1 MNRTAKRITAVV
13 AVFCLACFV
22 FTARL
27 VSLQL
32 INRNS
37 YAPAQNATYTRES
50 IIVAERGSI
59 CDRYGRVLVCNEYS
73 YNLEIDYYSLP
84 DTLKEEN
91 EAFLALAR
99 AVREAGHEV
108 LLSPDYPLAGSY
120 PDMSYVPG
128 EAAGAVRDRIIARY
142 RRKSN
147 ITAPGLAEYLA
158 GRYDLLDKN
167 GNLVCTPEEALLVM
181 QLRWSLIEQGFSET
195 GSYTLAENIGLD
207 LMSVVSERQIPGG
220 IVRRT
225 SRRSYTYP
233 GYASHILGQLGKIYA
248 EDWPYYRER
257 GYPMDALVGIS
268 GCEKLFEEYLRGVD
282 GVMVTEYDKDGY
294 IINKY
299 IKTPPTPGRDV
310 WLTIDIDLQIAAEDG
325 LCANIDYVKEHST
338 GNLTGEDAAAGA
350 FCMVEVD
357 TGQVLAIASYPTYDL
372 TTYNKDYEKLA
383 SAEVSP
389 LLNRAINGLY
399 APGSIYKIGV
409 AAAALTEGI
418 ISPDTIINTTG
429 KYTYFPDYQPR
440 CWIYVSTGGS
450 HGPINVSEAIRVSCN
465 YFFYELGRRLGIDRL
480 NKYSSLCGLGQP
492 TSFELGGATG
502 ILAGPAYRNL
512 NGLAAWKETDTI
524 VAAIGQ
530 SENLFSPLQINMY
543 IAAIANGG
551 TRYAATLFYGVA
563 DFGSDQSIIP
573 PPPSVLSSFELS
585 GSTRRTLLQAMESV
599 VSSSWTISDMF
610 RRVPVPVAGKTGTAQ
625 VGETKS
631 ENALFVALA
640 PAADPKVAA
649 VCVIEQGH
657 AGSYAAYTPGRVFE
671 VYFNK

>member
-1 MNRTAKRITAVV
+1 MS
-13 AVFCLACFV
+13 CLFV

-233 GYASHILGQLGKIYA
+233 GM
-248 EDWPYYRER
+248 PR
-257 GYPMDALVGIS
+257 IS
-268 GCEKLFEEYLRGVD
+268 
-282 GVMVTEYDKDGY
+282 
-294 IINKY
+294 
-299 IKTPPTPGRDV
+299 
-310 WLTIDIDLQIAAEDG
+310 
-325 LCANIDYVKEHST
+325 
-338 GNLTGEDAAAGA
+338 
-350 FCMVEVD
+350 
-357 TGQVLAIASYPTYDL
+357 
-372 TTYNKDYEKLA
+372 
-383 SAEVSP
+383 
-389 LLNRAINGLY
+389 
-399 APGSIYKIGV
+399 
-409 AAAALTEGI
+409 
-418 ISPDTIINTTG
+418 
-429 KYTYFPDYQPR
+429 
-440 CWIYVSTGGS
+440 
-450 HGPINVSEAIRVSCN
+450 
-465 YFFYELGRRLGIDRL
+465 
-480 NKYSSLCGLGQP
+480 
-492 TSFELGGATG
+492 
-502 ILAGPAYRNL
+502 
-512 NGLAAWKETDTI
+512 
-524 VAAIGQ
+524 
-530 SENLFSPLQINMY
+530 
-543 IAAIANGG
+543 
-551 TRYAATLFYGVA
+551 
-563 DFGSDQSIIP
+563 
-573 PPPSVLSSFELS
+573 
-585 GSTRRTLLQAMESV
+585 
-599 VSSSWTISDMF
+599 
-610 RRVPVPVAGKTGTAQ
+610 
-625 VGETKS
+625 
-631 ENALFVALA
+631 
-640 PAADPKVAA
+640 
-649 VCVIEQGH
+649 
-657 AGSYAAYTPGRVFE
+657 
-671 VYFNK
+671 